1 MSPTQELKIVQW
13 NCHSLSNKLSN
24 FKLNIY
30 TSKPH
35 VVCLSETWLSPN
47 YEPNVINYNAI
58 YKHRGAPQP
67 GGGLAVF
74 VRSDITYLEQVL
86 QPFPQG
92 FLEVCAIKIYLKNN
106 VPFSILNVY
115 NPNENV
121 SPQEFNHYFHQLEPS
136 CLIVGDFN
144 AHSPIWEPGKTSNH
158 SGRSLENILL
168 NNATLSLLTPPSL
181 PTFFST
187 YHNSFSTLDLSII
200 STNLLPLASVSTESD
215 MGSDH
220 YSVITCVGIEA
231 PTVHYRA
238 RPSWRFERGSWGAW
252 AVALQQRGITPSH
265 NFEASC
271 EDFANSIVSSSA
283 EVFSQT
289 KEIVNPRYNKP
300 WWTCECA
307 QAVEARRA
315 AKRALISKPSPAT
328 LVAFKRCSAKVK
340 WEVKKAKQESWRDYC
355 SRITSDTPI
364 SQLWNHVKRL
374 RTPFVRKSQPFI
386 VPNAVITDSYSK
398 AQALSLHYEQLLT
411 CPTPSPYPRH
421 VILPLAVALHNDTHS
436 PINEPFSLHELEGS
450 VICLK
455 KTSPGLDRVHNSH
468 LMHLPLD
475 HKKWLLD
482 LFNQS
487 LHSAI
492 VPKSWKVA
500 LIVPI
505 PKPAK
510 CLTSVSS
517 YRPISL
523 LSCISKLLEALINKR
538 LGFFLEKNDSLRPS
552 QGGFR
557 RRLAGVDQIAR
568 LEAAIRTALT
578 NRSPLV
584 AVFCDLSNAFDR
596 VWHTG
601 LLYKLSQCGVHG
613 ALLRWLR
620 AYLADRSFCVQFE
633 GQTSSSRKI
642 KSGVPQGAILSPLLF
657 NVMMRD
663 LPSVL
668 GVHTADYADDV
679 AFFSYGPDL
688 GITTDKIQTQLN
700 KFFEWT
706 KMWGLSINH
715 LKTKCMLFTNKKV
728 TAIPLS
734 INGSNL
740 EYVKQHRYLGVIL
753 DAPWLR
759 WEPQISSLKLSC
771 IPITNLLQSISSRHW
786 GADRALLLK
795 LYRVLI
801 RSRLDYAAAFYA
813 SAAPTNLRKL
823 NVIQNNCLRI
833 ALGCRRTTPVPSME
847 VEAHIPPLSVHRN
860 ELLCKYYFRLIQ
872 LPHCPIVTELF
883 HQNVPPC
890 LPNRALC
897 QPISFISHARAI
909 MSTLQIPVPH
919 MLASPLVS
927 PLPPWFNV
935 DEYFLDQFSSATVS
949 VTSSEAAVQIFSDMT
964 NSKFLTHAAIYTD
977 GSQIKT

>member
-1 MSPTQELKIVQW
+1 
-13 NCHSLSNKLSN
+13 
-24 FKLNIY
+24 
-30 TSKPH
+30 
-35 VVCLSETWLSPN
+35 
-47 YEPNVINYNAI
+47 
-58 YKHRGAPQP
+58 
-67 GGGLAVF
+67 
-74 VRSDITYLEQVL
+74 
-86 QPFPQG
+86 
-92 FLEVCAIKIYLKNN
+92 
-106 VPFSILNVY
+106 
-115 NPNENV
+115 
-121 SPQEFNHYFHQLEPS
+121 
-136 CLIVGDFN
+136 
-144 AHSPIWEPGKTSNH
+144 
-158 SGRSLENILL
+158 
-168 NNATLSLLTPPSL
+168 
-181 PTFFST
+181 
-187 YHNSFSTLDLSII
+187 
-200 STNLLPLASVSTESD
+200 
-215 MGSDH
+215 
-220 YSVITCVGIEA
+220 
-231 PTVHYRA
+231 
-238 RPSWRFERGSWGAW
+238 
-252 AVALQQRGITPSH
+252 
-265 NFEASC
+265 
-271 EDFANSIVSSSA
+271 
-283 EVFSQT
+283 
-289 KEIVNPRYNKP
+289 
-300 WWTCECA
+300 
-307 QAVEARRA
+307 
-315 AKRALISKPSPAT
+315 
-328 LVAFKRCSAKVK
+328 
-340 WEVKKAKQESWRDYC
+340 
-355 SRITSDTPI
+355 
-364 SQLWNHVKRL
+364 
-374 RTPFVRKSQPFI
+374 
-386 VPNAVITDSYSK
+386 
-398 AQALSLHYEQLLT
+398 
-411 CPTPSPYPRH
+411 
-421 VILPLAVALHNDTHS
+421 
-436 PINEPFSLHELEGS
+436 
-450 VICLK
+450 
-455 KTSPGLDRVHNSH
+455 
-468 LMHLPLD
+468 MHLPLD

-620 AYLADRSFCVQFE
+620 DYLADRSFCVQFE

-688 GITTDKIQTQLN
+688 VITTDKIQTQLN

-964 NSKFLTHAAIYTD
+964 NSKFLTHTAIYTD
-977 GSQIKT
+977 GSQIKTPTPSTSAALFIPSKGVLLSWKLRPEVEVIESELFAIREALHWSQNNLTTEKIVIFTDSQASIHLIKNRQPSCYLSLIFQIQSKIMSLTSSHEVYIQYIPGHKGISGNETADRAAKDAHSLRYRTVTVMSREELVRLANDRVQASWNQSWLDNVNNSGKGHFLTLIKNKVGFWP